1 MVRKQI
7 YIEERQE
14 ALLKRL
20 SQRMGIS
27 EAELIRRGIDQCAQ
41 AEVKRQRRLKA
52 WEEMKDFILRERVA
66 QEPVKEA
73 PRTWKREDLYDRWDR
88 HHGTQDSD

>member
-20 SQRMGIS
+20 SKSLGVP
-27 EAELIRRGIDQCAQ
+27 EAELIRRGIDQCAKV
-41 AEVKRQRRLKA
+41 EVSRQRRLKA
-52 WEEMKDFILRERVA
+52 WEEMKKSIHRRMGKGPLPSV
-66 QEPVKEA
+66 
-73 PRTWKREDLYDRWDR
+73 PRTWKREDLYDRWER
-88 HHGTQDSD
+88 RRRG